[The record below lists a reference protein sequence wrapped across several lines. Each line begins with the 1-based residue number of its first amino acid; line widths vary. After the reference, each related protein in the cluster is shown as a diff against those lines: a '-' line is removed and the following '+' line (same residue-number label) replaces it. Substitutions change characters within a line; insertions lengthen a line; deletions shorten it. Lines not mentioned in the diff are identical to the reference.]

1 MTDPCN
7 KLGQFLKDRR
17 SKLDPE
23 TFGYQRARRRTPGL
37 RREEVALRA
46 NVSVTWYTWLEQGRG
61 GAPSAAV
68 LDRVARALLLTD
80 AEREHLFLLA
90 LGRPPEVRYQ
100 APGGIDAHMQRVLDA
115 LEYSPAVVKT
125 ATWDVVAQNRAAA
138 TLMADFLSVEPKR
151 RNVLRAM
158 FCDARYRAA
167 MLHWESCARFAVATF
182 RADVTRAGAERE
194 AKPLVDE
201 LCLRSEDFKAIWHE
215 QGVRSQSEGIKGLR
229 HPVLGEIELE
239 YSEFAISDRPG
250 LRLVIWNPVRSID
263 AERIKAV
270 LAGRKPSRKV
280 ALHDQPKALAS
291 AFAD

>member
-1 MTDPCN
+1 MNDERN
-7 KLGQFLKDRR
+7 KLGEFLKDRR

-23 TFGYQRARRRTPGL
+23 TFGYPRQRRRTPGL

-46 NVSVTWYTWLEQGRG
+46 HVSVTWYTWLEQGRG

-68 LDRVARALLLTD
+68 LGRVAQALLLTEV
-80 AEREHLFLLA
+80 EREHLFLLA
-90 LGRPPEVRYQ
+90 LGRPPEVHYR
-100 APGGIDAHMQRVLDA
+100 APGGIDAPLQRVLDA

-138 TLMADFLSVEPKR
+138 TLMADFLSVEPGR

-158 FCDARYRAA
+158 FCDVRYRAA
-167 MLHWESCARFAVATF
+167 MLHWERCARFAVATF

-201 LCLRSEDFKAIWHE
+201 LCLRSEEFKAIWHE
-215 QGVRSQSEGIKGLR
+215 QGVRSQSDGIKGLR

-239 YSEFAISDRPG
+239 YSAFAVGDRPG
-250 LRLVIWNPVRSID
+250 LRLVVWNPVRAVD
-263 AERIKAV
+263 TERVKAI
-270 LAGRKPSRKV
+270 LAGQNIDGSSR
-280 ALHDQPKALAS
+280 QCTALAENL
-291 AFAD
+291 ATG

>member
-1 MTDPCN
+1 MMASAALAPCRRLSRSSSDPRCTSAPSAMSDAADASERASPSTSCPAASSSFTTADPCN

-100 APGGIDAHMQRVLDA
+100 APGGIDAHLQRVLDA

-182 RADVTRAGAERE
+182 RADVTRAGA
-194 AKPLVDE
+194 
-201 LCLRSEDFKAIWHE
+201 
-215 QGVRSQSEGIKGLR
+215 
-229 HPVLGEIELE
+229 
-239 YSEFAISDRPG
+239 
-250 LRLVIWNPVRSID
+250 
-263 AERIKAV
+263 
-270 LAGRKPSRKV
+270 
-280 ALHDQPKALAS
+280 
-291 AFAD
+291 

>member
-1 MTDPCN
+1 MDDERN

-23 TFGYQRARRRTPGL
+23 TFGYPRQRRRTPGL

-46 NVSVTWYTWLEQGRG
+46 HVSVTWYTWLEQGRG

-68 LDRVARALLLTD
+68 LGRVAQALLLTE

-90 LGRPPEVRYQ
+90 LGRPPEVHYRV
-100 APGGIDAHMQRVLDA
+100 PGGIDAPLQRVLDA

-138 TLMADFLSVEPKR
+138 TLMADFLSVEPGR
-151 RNVLRAM
+151 RNVLRAI

-201 LCLRSEDFKAIWHE
+201 LCLRSEEFKAIWHE
-215 QGVRSQSEGIKGLR
+215 QSVRSQSDGIKGLR

-239 YSEFAISDRPG
+239 YSAFAVGDRPG
-250 LRLVIWNPVRSID
+250 MRLVVWNPARAVD
-263 AERIKAV
+263 TERIKAI
-270 LAGRKPSRKV
+270 LAGQNIDGSSR
-280 ALHDQPKALAS
+280 QYTALAENL
-291 AFAD
+291 ATG